1 MSVFTKIHYQDVRE
15 ISLRSRKSQGR
26 WKSKKW
32 PPWTEN
38 LQNIETLYSWHSLI
52 QTFKRN
58 QSNVHIFSV
67 DKCMFSIQICGYSDD
82 WDYETGGE
90 SKIYYNKGFQRK
102 PGSKAFDKKCAQFA
116 RIIDIL
122 QASSRIDLGHIK
134 VNRFTSIYWSFS
146 SFLSLLYQYGFLA
159 IFKCCHWAIEKPGST
174 KFENIDA

>member
-38 LQNIETLYSWHSLI
+38 LQNIGILYSWHSLI

-67 DKCMFSIQICGYSDD
+67 DKCMFSIQICGYFDD
-82 WDYETGGE
+82 WDYETGGK

-102 PGSKAFDKKCAQFA
+102 PGGNAFDKKMCLVCQDNWHTSSQLKDWCGSYQSEQIYFNLLIFFIFLIVTISIWFPYYFQMLPLSYWKA
-116 RIIDIL
+116 RI
-122 QASSRIDLGHIK
+122 
-134 VNRFTSIYWSFS
+134 N
-146 SFLSLLYQYGFLA
+146 
-159 IFKCCHWAIEKPGST
+159 
-174 KFENIDA
+174 